1 MIRAIFSECGGSTPH
16 SERGRNLFAG
26 DECNGMARPKILVVG
41 STNTDMVV
49 AAPALP
55 APGQTVLGGAFRMTP
70 GGKGANQAVAAA
82 RAGGDVTFVTAVGDD
97 GFGTESV
104 ARFRAEGID
113 IRHIVTCRG
122 VPSGVALIMVD
133 AYGENLIAVA
143 PGANARLL
151 PGDLATA
158 DTAFRETSFL
168 ITQLEIPPESVQWA
182 AEKAAHTGTTVL
194 LNPAPMPP
202 EGLPDELLQYV
213 DILTPNEGELRAL
226 APEAGSLE
234 EAAARVLA
242 RGPKIVVIT
251 RGKRGATA
259 CTPDGPLEVPAV
271 RVTPVDTVGAGD
283 CFSACL
289 AVALAEGHSLADA
302 LRFAVAAAG
311 LSTTRPG
318 AQASMP
324 TRAEIEG
331 ILETADFADFTE

>member
-1 MIRAIFSECGGSTPH
+1 MI
-16 SERGRNLFAG
+16 
-26 DECNGMARPKILVVG
+26 RPKILVVG

-82 RAGGDVTFVTAVGDD
+82 RAGGDVTFITAVGDD
-97 GFGTESV
+97 NFGAESI
-104 ARFRAEGID
+104 ARFQADGID
-113 IRHIVTCRG
+113 TRHIATCPG

-133 AYGENLIAVA
+133 ARGENMIAVA

-151 PGDLATA
+151 PGDLAA
-158 DTAFRETSFL
+158 AETAFRTTAFL
-168 ITQLEIPPESVQWA
+168 IMQLEIPPESVQWA
-182 AEKAAHTGTTVL
+182 AEQAAKTGATVL

-202 EGLPDELLQYV
+202 DGLPDELLRNV

-226 APEAGSLE
+226 APEVGSLE

-242 RGPKIVVIT
+242 RGPKIVVVT

-259 CTPDGPLEVPAV
+259 FTADGALDVPAIP
-271 RVTPVDTVGAGD
+271 VTPVDTVGAGD

-324 TRAEIEG
+324 NRAEIEG
-331 ILETADFADFTE
+331 IFETTDFADFTD

>member
-1 MIRAIFSECGGSTPH
+1 M
-16 SERGRNLFAG
+16 G

-49 AAPALP
+49 ETPSLP

-82 RAGGDVTFVTAVGDD
+82 RAGGHVAFITAVGDD
-97 GFGTESV
+97 AFGTESI
-104 ARFRAEGID
+104 ARFRKEGID
-113 IRHIVTCRG
+113 TRHIVVCRG

-133 AYGENLIAVA
+133 ARGENLIAVA
-143 PGANARLL
+143 PGANARLS
-151 PGDLATA
+151 PADLAA
-158 DTAFRETSFL
+158 AEAAFRENAFL
-168 ITQLEIPPESVQWA
+168 IMQLEIPPESVRWA
-182 AEKAAHTGTTVL
+182 AERASKAGATVL

-226 APEAGSLE
+226 APEAASLE
-234 EAAARVLA
+234 DAAARVLA
-242 RGPKIVVIT
+242 RGPKIVVAT

-259 CTPDGPLEVPAV
+259 FTPDGSVDMPAAD
-271 RVTPVDTVGAGD
+271 VTPVDTVGAGD

-289 AVALAEGHSLADA
+289 AVALAEGRSLVDA

-311 LSTTRPG
+311 VSTTRPG

-331 ILETADFADFTE
+331 MLGTADCAD

>member
-1 MIRAIFSECGGSTPH
+1 MI
-16 SERGRNLFAG
+16 
-26 DECNGMARPKILVVG
+26 RPKILVVG

-49 AAPALP
+49 ETPALP

-82 RAGGDVTFVTAVGDD
+82 RAGGDVIFITAVGDD
-97 GFGTESV
+97 NFGAESI
-104 ARFRAEGID
+104 ARFRTEGID
-113 IRHIVTCRG
+113 TRHIATCSG

-133 AYGENLIAVA
+133 VRGENMIAVA

-151 PGDLATA
+151 PGDLAA
-158 DTAFRETSFL
+158 AKQAFRENTFL
-168 ITQLEIPPESVQWA
+168 IMQLEIPRESVQWA
-182 AEKAAHTGTTVL
+182 AEQASQAGATVL

-202 EGLPDELLQYV
+202 DGLPDELLRNV

-226 APEAGSLE
+226 APKAGSLE

-242 RGPKIVVIT
+242 RGPKIVVAT
-251 RGKRGATA
+251 RGKHGATA
-259 CTPDGPLEVPAV
+259 FTVDGVLDVPAIP
-271 RVTPVDTVGAGD
+271 VTPVDTVGAGD

-331 ILETADFADFTE
+331 VLETTDFADYTN

>member
-1 MIRAIFSECGGSTPH
+1 
-16 SERGRNLFAG
+16 
-26 DECNGMARPKILVVG
+26 MARPKILVVG

-49 AAPALP
+49 ETTSLP

-82 RAGGDVTFVTAVGDD
+82 RAGGDVTFITAVGDD
-97 GFGTESV
+97 NFGTESI
-104 ARFRAEGID
+104 ARFRTEGINT
-113 IRHIVTCRG
+113 RHIVTCRG

-133 AYGENLIAVA
+133 ARGENLIAVA
-143 PGANARLL
+143 PGANAGLL
-151 PGDLATA
+151 PGDLAA
-158 DTAFRETSFL
+158 AEAAFRENSFL
-168 ITQLEIPPESVQWA
+168 IMQLEIPPESVQWA
-182 AEKAAHTGTTVL
+182 AERAAKSDATVL

-202 EGLPDELLQYV
+202 DGLPHALLQYV

-226 APEAGSLE
+226 APDAGSLE

-242 RGPKIVVIT
+242 RGPKIVVAT

-259 CTPDGPLEVPAV
+259 FTPDGALEVPAV
-271 RVTPVDTVGAGD
+271 QVTPVDTVGAGD

-289 AVALAEGHSLADA
+289 AVALAEGHSLAGA
-302 LRFAVAAAG
+302 LHFAVAAAG

-324 TRAEIEG
+324 ARAEIEK
-331 ILETADFADFTE
+331 I